1 MMNGIVIRYVCLLIL
16 SLLLQTWNYLIRLS
30 QELQLASVLPRRF
43 MDVGE
48 LLPIATPSKNGLV
61 DKEMAPSSVENGVL
75 KVNLISEY
83 GTPTFLI
90 SIYSAASIGIF
101 LLAAQTYNQKLGGKC
116 VCIGKNNLSIYV
128 DTKNIYIEPHEHSN
142 MNVCIIPLSDHS
154 GVESVEKME
163 FEDLDAIKDKLTKIV
178 PIALG

>member
-1 MMNGIVIRYVCLLIL
+1 MDEK
-16 SLLLQTWNYLIRLS
+16 LQT
-30 QELQLASVLPRRF
+30 
-43 MDVGE
+43 DVGE
-48 LLPIATPSKNGLV
+48 LLPIATPSKSGLV

-90 SIYSAASIGIF
+90 SIYSAAIIGTFI
-101 LLAAQTYNQKLGGKC
+101 LAAQTYHLKPGGKC
-116 VCIGKNNLSIYV
+116 VCIGENNISIYI
-128 DTKNIYIEPHEHSN
+128 DTKNIYIEPHAHI
-142 MNVCIIPLSDHS
+142 NVNICIIPLSDHS
-154 GVESVEKME
+154 GVKSVEKME

>member
-1 MMNGIVIRYVCLLIL
+1 
-16 SLLLQTWNYLIRLS
+16 
-30 QELQLASVLPRRF
+30 
-43 MDVGE
+43 
-48 LLPIATPSKNGLV
+48 
-61 DKEMAPSSVENGVL
+61 MAPSSVENGVL

-116 VCIGKNNLSIYV
+116 VCIGENNLSIYV
-128 DTKNIYIEPHEHSN
+128 GTKNIYIEPHEHSN

>member
-1 MMNGIVIRYVCLLIL
+1 MGAIKTMKEVESALPQKKEINYVRALDKDRNPILISKDDL
-16 SLLLQTWNYLIRLS
+16 VQ
-30 QELQLASVLPRRF
+30 V
-43 MDVGE
+43 VGE

-61 DKEMAPSSVENGVL
+61 DKEMAPSSVENGAL

-83 GTPTFLI
+83 GTTTFLI

-116 VCIGKNNLSIYV
+116 VCIGENNLSIYV
-128 DTKNIYIEPHEHSN
+128 GTKNIYIEPHEHSN
-142 MNVCIIPLSDHS
+142 INVCIIPLSDHS

>member
-1 MMNGIVIRYVCLLIL
+1 MDEK
-16 SLLLQTWNYLIRLS
+16 LQT
-30 QELQLASVLPRRF
+30 
-43 MDVGE
+43 DVGE

-83 GTPTFLI
+83 GTTTLLI

-116 VCIGKNNLSIYV
+116 VCIGENNLSIYV
-128 DTKNIYIEPHEHSN
+128 GTKNIYIEPHEHSN
-142 MNVCIIPLSDHS
+142 INVCIIPLSDHS

>member
-1 MMNGIVIRYVCLLIL
+1 MGAIKTMKEVESALPQKKEINYVRALDKDGNPILI
-16 SLLLQTWNYLIRLS
+16 SK
-30 QELQLASVLPRRF
+30 EDLAQV
-43 MDVGE
+43 VGE

-116 VCIGKNNLSIYV
+116 VCIGENNLSIYV
-128 DTKNIYIEPHEHSN
+128 GTKNIYIEPHEHSN

>member
-1 MMNGIVIRYVCLLIL
+1 MKEVESALPQKKEINYIRALDKDGNPILI
-16 SLLLQTWNYLIRLS
+16 NK
-30 QELQLASVLPRRF
+30 EDLAQV
-43 MDVGE
+43 VGE
-48 LLPIATPSKNGLV
+48 LIPIATPSKSGLV

-90 SIYSAASIGIF
+90 SIYSAAIIGTFI
-101 LLAAQTYNQKLGGKC
+101 LAAQTYHLKPGGKC
-116 VCIGKNNLSIYV
+116 VCIGENNISIYI
-128 DTKNIYIEPHEHSN
+128 DTKNIYIEPHAHI
-142 MNVCIIPLSDHS
+142 NVNICIIPLSDHS
-154 GVESVEKME
+154 GVKSVEKME